1 MILRAE
7 ELKDICS
14 KILPAVDSDGTLT
27 TETLQVKAQNKKFS
41 VSVTNKEYFVTVHID
56 MDEDETFNA
65 TVNASL
71 FLKLVSQI
79 TTDTIT
85 LTTKDNTLVVKG
97 NGTYKLPMIFE
108 NDALLELTPIEIN
121 NKTVEM
127 DVDGEILLSILQRN
141 GKNMAKMA
149 NQIVRPAQKY
159 FYVDEQGAVT
169 SCEYGCVN
177 NFNLDKPIKVLLSQ
191 KVVKLFKLFKEGQVK
206 LTLGHDAYSDDI
218 IQTKIRFENQ
228 NVTLTA
234 ILSCDDYLVNSFP
247 AKEIRACANT
257 PHNYSAV
264 FQKEELLQSI
274 NRFML
279 FIDKNSSREDKACA
293 VLTFDKDSAI
303 IDGIN
308 NDFKETILYTGM
320 LNNIDQKYIA
330 KLDLTDLK
338 NCLESSDGAY
348 VTLNFGDNAS
358 FVLTSGNIRYVILEW
373 DED

>member
-27 TETLQVKAQNKKFS
+27 TETLQVKAENRVFS
-41 VSVTNKEYFVTVHID
+41 VSVTNKEYFVTVHIA

-97 NGTYKLPMIFE
+97 NGQYKLPMIFE
-108 NDALLELTPIEIN
+108 NDSLLELTPIEIN

-127 DVDGEILLSILQRN
+127 DVDGDVLLSILQRN

-159 FYVDEQGAVT
+159 FYLDEQGAVT
-169 SCEYGCVN
+169 SSEYGCVN
-177 NFNLDKPIKVLLSQ
+177 DFALEKPIKVLLSQ
-191 KVVKLFKLFKEGQVK
+191 KVVKLFKLFKEGLVH

-257 PHNYSAV
+257 PHDYSTV
-264 FQKEELLQSI
+264 FQKEELLQAI

-279 FIDKNSSREDKACA
+279 FVDKNSNREDKSCA
-293 VLTFDKDSAI
+293 VLTFDADSVVL
-303 IDGIN
+303 DGIN
-308 NDFKETILYTGM
+308 NDFKETVLYTGM
-320 LNNIDQKYIA
+320 LNNIDKKYIA

-358 FVLTSGNIRYVILEW
+358 FVLTSGNIKYVILEW
-373 DED
+373 DEE